1 MQKNPATGAI
11 WHMNMDKRCDEIN
24 IIKKEQI
31 WMACGHLEL
40 IMTIP
45 PLVLKNQTIENP
57 IYYWLPSIT
66 PVV

>member
-1 MQKNPATGAI
+1 
-11 WHMNMDKRCDEIN
+11 MDGL
-24 IIKKEQI
+24 
-31 WMACGHLEL
+31 WSPTEL